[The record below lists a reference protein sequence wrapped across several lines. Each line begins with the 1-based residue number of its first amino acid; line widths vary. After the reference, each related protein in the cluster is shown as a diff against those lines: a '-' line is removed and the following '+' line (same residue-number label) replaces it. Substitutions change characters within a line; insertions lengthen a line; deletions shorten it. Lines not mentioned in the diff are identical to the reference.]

1 MPEPEGQS
9 GQAGRGR
16 RIWVVPQLRDGRV
29 TRVSWE
35 TLAAARRL
43 AAALAGPAASVR
55 PVRVDAV
62 LLGSGIDAA
71 ARELARRDL
80 AAVLVADH
88 PALASYTPG
97 AWIGVLAPAI
107 AAERPDYVLFPH
119 TYQTVD
125 FVPRLAQRAGTGL
138 LPEVTGFAAVASP
151 AASAGPAAPASAT
164 TGIAGEAATTAAGAG
179 GVPAGD
185 DLVWTRPV
193 LGGKLQARVRV
204 RGAGTVL
211 VSVQSGSFPADAP
224 AQTAP
229 ATAAA
234 SDALEAA
241 GAAAVPD
248 PAPAAGAK
256 LQPLPVDP
264 SQARPDREILGY
276 EEAAAQQVDLTKAAI
291 IVAVGRG
298 VGGAD
303 KLGPIEDLARALGAE
318 IGASRPV
325 IDSGWLPRER
335 QIGSS
340 GQTVSPRLYIAAG
353 ISGAIQHLVGMKGSA
368 VIVAINKDP
377 SAPIFTVARYG
388 LVGDLHELVPALT
401 AAVKAARG

>member
-1 MPEPEGQS
+1 MPELD
-9 GQAGRGR
+9 GQAGQAGQGGQRGGGR

-35 TLAAARRL
+35 ALAAAGRL
-43 AAALAGPAASVR
+43 AAALAASAPSTRTV
-55 PVRVDAV
+55 PTVPTVSPLPITAV
-62 LLGSGIDAA
+62 LLGSGLDAA
-71 ARELARRDL
+71 ARELAQRGL

-88 PALASYTPG
+88 PALAAYTPG
-97 AWIGVLAPAI
+97 SWIGVLAPAI
-107 AAERPDYVLFPH
+107 GAERPDYVIFPH

-125 FVPRLAQRAGTGL
+125 YVPRLAQRTGAGL
-138 LPEVTGFAAVASP
+138 LPEVTGFAPAAAATGSP
-151 AASAGPAAPASAT
+151 DGAAANAASAG
-164 TGIAGEAATTAAGAG
+164 GEAA
-179 GVPAGD
+179 GD
-185 DLVWTRPV
+185 GLVWTRPV

-211 VSVQSGSFPADAP
+211 VSVQSGSFPADALP
-224 AQTAP
+224 
-229 ATAAA
+229 AAA
-234 SDALEAA
+234 ADGDA
-241 GAAAVPD
+241 D
-248 PAPAAGAK
+248 AK

-264 SQARPDREILGY
+264 AQARPDREVLGY
-276 EEAAAQQVDLTKAAI
+276 EEAAAQQVDLTKAGI

-303 KLGPIEDLARALGAE
+303 KLGPIEELARALGAE

-401 AAVKAARG
+401 AAVKAAQS